1 MTGHIKT
8 LKSQTKDGAPSLQQQ
23 RKIQSLNETLQQEQ
37 VNIVR
42 ERERVIEV
50 NFFIEFLNF
59 KLR

>member
-37 VNIVR
+37 VTIVR

-50 NFFIEFLNF
+50 SF
-59 KLR
+59 